1 MIMHQP
7 IENQDT
13 VSLILK
19 LANGETIIGIVEKE
33 TPTHIELRK
42 PFRLVTIMTQE
53 GNLSLTIM
61 KWDITMDFNYPVR
74 LFKTTIVAC
83 AKPNELMQKNYD
95 GILLN
100 GFDSSEDEEE
110 KDTVSLDEEALD
122 KIMKELKDSNT
133 KIH

>member
-1 MIMHQP
+1 MSMHQP
-7 IENQDT
+7 TENQDS
-13 VSLILK
+13 VALILK
-19 LANGETIIGIVEKE
+19 LANGETIIGTVEKE
-33 TPTHIELRK
+33 TPTHIEIRK
-42 PFRLVTIMTQE
+42 PFRLVTIMNQE

-83 AKPNELMQKNYD
+83 AKPNAEMLKGYED
-95 GILLN
+95 ILKN
-100 GFDSSEDEEE
+100 GFNSSDDDED
-110 KDTVSLDEEALD
+110 DTVSIDEEAMD